1 MSGDYPDIS
10 VPGAEIRLWS
20 AVIAQA
26 LHDATCPHET
36 DEARQDRD
44 DARCWLTGNDTDF
57 SLVCH
62 LAGLEPDA
70 VCEAVLKMAALGW
83 PHKKPARTRV
93 TNFDDHEEL
102 ENA

>member
-26 LHDATCPHET
+26 LHDATCPHEN
-36 DEARQDRD
+36 DEARRDREE
-44 DARCWLTGNDTDF
+44 ARCWLTGNDAD
-57 SLVCH
+57 LNVVCQ

-70 VCEAVLKMAALGW
+70 VREAVLQLEARGW
-83 PHKKPARTRV
+83 PHKKPARMLS
-93 TNFDDHEEL
+93 NDHEEL
-102 ENA
+102 EYV